1 MEIHRQFV
9 SKGWQTEGV
18 WEQSY
23 IVEGVEDDRRVVLTY
38 EDGAPLRRGRGERW
52 KARLEPG
59 ADLKLTVSR
68 LTKRMH
74 AAEDP
79 PPGLPLRLINPKW
92 SAPY

>member
-9 SKGWQTEGV
+9 SKGWQSDSV

-23 IVEGVEDDRRVVLTY
+23 VIEEIDGEKRVVLTY

-52 KARLEPG
+52 EVRLEPG

-68 LTKRMH
+68 LTVRMH

-92 SAPY
+92 SEPC